1 MALLKYFK
9 VEKRGPPLPNP
20 SGSLNQQLSSSAIEE
35 ANKEVTAILCDP
47 AKRHPYLKISPEQKA
62 IIARYAANHGIIIA
76 VRQFSKDSPENSLKE
91 TTIRGW
97 KKTYLKELSS
107 RKKAGKRYDDRKTTG
122 KENWTSTHA
131 RGYIGR
137 LQTAKVFPT

>member
-47 AKRHPYLKISPEQKA
+47 GKRHLMATAYQS
-62 IIARYAANHGIIIA
+62 RG
-76 VRQFSKDSPENSLKE
+76 FS
-91 TTIRGW
+91 
-97 KKTYLKELSS
+97 SS
-107 RKKAGKRYDDRKTTG
+107 RSQLNRSPITG
-122 KENWTSTHA
+122 VQLSWYT
-131 RGYIGR
+131 
-137 LQTAKVFPT
+137 

>member
-47 AKRHPYLKISPEQKA
+47 GKRHPYL
-62 IIARYAANHGIIIA
+62 
-76 VRQFSKDSPENSLKE
+76 
-91 TTIRGW
+91 
-97 KKTYLKELSS
+97 
-107 RKKAGKRYDDRKTTG
+107 
-122 KENWTSTHA
+122 
-131 RGYIGR
+131 
-137 LQTAKVFPT
+137 